1 MGIAL
6 TSLCFVMAILLVS
19 FIPLASAQESSSCSA
34 PSQNKVSNLS
44 NQSCDDGFSINVG
57 LAKMTG
63 GAVVQAPPQK
73 AGLIES
79 VFSSIAKFFRNIF
92 G

>member
-1 MGIAL
+1 MRIAL

-19 FIPLASAQESSSCSA
+19 FIPLASAQESGSCSA
-34 PSQNKVSNLS
+34 LAKNDSISNTS
-44 NQSCDDGFSINVG
+44 NSSCDDGFSINVG

-63 GAVVQAPPQK
+63 GTVVRAPQK

-79 VFSSIAKFFRNIF
+79 VFISIARFFRNIF
-92 G
+92 R